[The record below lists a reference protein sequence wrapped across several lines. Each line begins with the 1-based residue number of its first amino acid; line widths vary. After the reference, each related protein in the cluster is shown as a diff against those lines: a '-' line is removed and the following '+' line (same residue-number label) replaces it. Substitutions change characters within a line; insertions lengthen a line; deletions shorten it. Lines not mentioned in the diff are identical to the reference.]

1 MKRMYNYVTL
11 AFLVVVSG
19 AVLFGKDFKV
29 EASLENGLAL
39 LAGVGLGVLIGLVGW
54 WLDGTIEGGKK

>member
-11 AFLVVVSG
+11 AFLVIVSG
-19 AVLFGKDFKV
+19 AVLFGDFKV

-39 LAGVGLGVLIGLVGW
+39 LAGVGLGVLVGLVGW
-54 WLDGTIEGGKK
+54 WLDE